1 MQEAGIFQVP
11 ERNGERVTRVRE
23 YGHLILAIALSLV
36 AGANVYSYLAHLRL
50 TGPVVVA
57 SVHIEAGTV
66 ITAAMVSTTHLHPEA
81 IHPAAFRDRHAVTG
95 QVAMMPMVPGE
106 QVLVVK
112 TSADPAYQGLGARV
126 PYELRAFYVPARGFR
141 GLAGALVSGE
151 RVDVVHVSSDLR
163 LGAVQ
168 VATLVWGAMVLDVR
182 DERGGRYASSRDSSP
197 GGLILL
203 VTPVEAEKLALAL
216 ETGTLFVSLAPPAP
230 GRP

>member
-1 MQEAGIFQVP
+1 
-11 ERNGERVTRVRE
+11 VTRVRE

-50 TGPVVVA
+50 SAPVVVA

-66 ITAAMVSTTHLHPEA
+66 ITAAMIGTTHLHPEA
-81 IHPAAFRDRHAVTG
+81 IHPAAFRDRYAVTG
-95 QVAMMPMVPGE
+95 QVALMPMVPGE

-126 PYELRAFYVPARGFR
+126 PGELRAFYVPARGFR
-141 GLAGALVSGE
+141 GLAGALVPGE

-182 DERGGRYASSRDSSP
+182 DERGGRYAGGRDSSP

-203 VTPVEAEKLALAL
+203 VTPDQAEKLALAL
-216 ETGTLFVSLAPPAP
+216 ETGTLFVSLAPPNP